1 MRYIYFWFCSNLKTN
16 DEVVENICVLFTELE
31 EYGKTKLLHLV
42 LLSVEASNKFFFLTD
57 DIREEMKLN
66 ANITKLLSEA
76 KSNFSD
82 DEHEVKLLKLWTL
95 FV

>member
-1 MRYIYFWFCSNLKTN
+1 MKRPLIN
-16 DEVVENICVLFTELE
+16 
-31 EYGKTKLLHLV
+31 
-42 LLSVEASNKFFFLTD
+42 FFFLSD

-82 DEHEVKLLKLWTL
+82 DEHEVNLLKLWTL